1 MGVAERNNRTLVER
15 ARSMLADDHLD
26 RKYWAEAVQTAN
38 HCKNISPTV
47 AVTGM
52 TPYEKW
58 SGDKP
63 NLEFL
68 RFFGCRAFVHI
79 PKEKRTKWDA
89 KAKEIMFIGYCQ
101 DRNGYRL
108 IDPVSYEIIN
118 ARDVHFLENQM
129 YHQTN
134 TNKPEF
140 YNDSLFS
147 GSIAISSDNEDNHD
161 SSIETESLVDDN
173 SEIDSSGN
181 ITTINDNASDNNT
194 NLDNAVDNSLP
205 ALTRPYRETRLP
217 NRYQDFD
224 MNGMPDLQMPNLN
237 RMCYVKALAAM
248 QNDCCLEPKTIDEAV
263 NGVDRNHWKDSISE
277 TMLSHI
283 KNKTWEILDEPKNK
297 NIIKCKWVFKIKH
310 NSKGEIER
318 YKTRLVA
325 KGFSQIEGIDYNET
339 FSPVVRY
346 ATLRV
351 LLAFEAIY
359 D

>member
-1 MGVAERNNRTLVER
+1 MGVAERNKRTFVER
-15 ARSMLADDHLD
+15 ARSMLADAHLD

-63 NLEFL
+63 NLEYL
-68 RFFGCRAFVHI
+68 RVFGCSAFVHI
-79 PKEKRTKWDA
+79 PKEKHTKWDA
-89 KAKEIMFIGYCQ
+89 KAKEMMFIGYCQ
-101 DRNGYRL
+101 DRKGYRL

-118 ARDVHFLENQM
+118 SRDIHFLENQM
-129 YHQTN
+129 FHQTN
-134 TNKPEF
+134 TNKPEL

-161 SSIETESLVDDN
+161 SNIETESLVNDN

-205 ALTRPYRETRLP
+205 ALTRSYRETRLP

-224 MNGMPDLQMPNLN
+224 MKW
-237 RMCYVKALAAM
+237 YVRFANAK
-248 QNDCCLEPKTIDEAV
+248 
-263 NGVDRNHWKDSISE
+263 
-277 TMLSHI
+277 
-283 KNKTWEILDEPKNK
+283 
-297 NIIKCKWVFKIKH
+297 FKSYVLC
-310 NSKGEIER
+310 NSFGSN
-318 YKTRLVA
+318 A
-325 KGFSQIEGIDYNET
+325 K
-339 FSPVVRY
+339 
-346 ATLRV
+346 
-351 LLAFEAIY
+351 
-359 D
+359 